1 MRKVLASLVLICLTT
16 FFATLAAQQAVRRP
30 SAFAPQGTPIAVG
43 LAGFAKVLCSAVFV
57 SGRDPVEAFRDSGYS
72 LFPDDQRAGV
82 TYAIDREAKL
92 VRMTHGA
99 VTRIARFYG
108 DQGCI
113 IQLWHRAKL
122 GANRAVVSAG
132 RLVAGQRTLPEGWAK
147 FVSTPAAA
155 WKQPV
160 YGGLFWVNGDGAWNI
175 PKTAYFA
182 NGAGGQRTF
191 IIPTHDM
198 VVVRMGHY
206 RGDRAGM
213 RTLNAA
219 LQELMLAV
227 EARP

>member
-1 MRKVLASLVLICLTT
+1 MAIRAASFNYGTARNWARIGLLY
-16 FFATLAAQQAVRRP
+16 QQD
-30 SAFAPQGTPIAVG
+30 G
-43 LAGFAKVLCSAVFV
+43 LW
-57 SGRDPVEAFRDSGYS
+57 
-72 LFPDDQRAGV
+72 Q
-82 TYAIDREAKL
+82 
-92 VRMTHGA
+92 
-99 VTRIARFYG
+99 
-108 DQGCI
+108 
-113 IQLWHRAKL
+113 
-122 GANRAVVSAG
+122 
-132 RLVAGQRTLPEGWAK
+132 GQRPLPEGWAK

-191 IIPTHDM
+191 IIPTHDI